1 MLLVGASYL
10 ISATTVSCKIGQQVW
25 LGEGCSLHA
34 KTLSF
39 KLLGFSDSK
48 KVKKKQCIFVS
59 LNLIQLCLYSKDVA
73 EVAGTMFKSARAIT
87 I

>member
-34 KTLSF
+34 ETLSF

-48 KVKKKQCIFVS
+48 KVKKAMHICF

>member
-34 KTLSF
+34 ETLSF

-48 KVKKKQCIFVS
+48 EVKKTMHICS

-73 EVAGTMFKSARAIT
+73 EVVGTMFKSARAIT

>member
-34 KTLSF
+34 ETLSF
-39 KLLGFSDSK
+39 KFLGFSDSK
-48 KVKKKQCIFVS
+48 EVKKQCIFVS
-59 LNLIQLCLYSKDVA
+59 LNLIFLCLYSKDVA
-73 EVAGTMFKSARAIT
+73 EVVGTMFKSARAIT

>member
-10 ISATTVSCKIGQQVW
+10 ISATTVFCKIGQQVW

-34 KTLSF
+34 ETLSF
-39 KLLGFSDSK
+39 KLLEFSDSK
-48 KVKKKQCIFVS
+48 EVKKQCIFVS

-73 EVAGTMFKSARAIT
+73 EVAGIMFKSARAIT

>member
-1 MLLVGASYL
+1 M
-10 ISATTVSCKIGQQVW
+10 
-25 LGEGCSLHA
+25 HA
-34 KTLSF
+34 ETLSF
-39 KLLGFSDSK
+39 KLLGFSDS
-48 KVKKKQCIFVS
+48 IFVS

>member
-34 KTLSF
+34 ETLSF

-48 KVKKKQCIFVS
+48 KVKKAMHICFPKFDTQKMWQKLRGQCLS
-59 LNLIQLCLYSKDVA
+59 QQ
-73 EVAGTMFKSARAIT
+73 GP
-87 I
+87 

>member
-34 KTLSF
+34 ETLSF

-48 KVKKKQCIFVS
+48 KVKKAMHICFPKFDTILFDT
-59 LNLIQLCLYSKDVA
+59 KDVA

>member
-10 ISATTVSCKIGQQVW
+10 ISATTVSCIIGQQVW

-34 KTLSF
+34 ETLSF

-48 KVKKKQCIFVS
+48 KVKKQCIFVS